1 MNSRQ
6 EIRRLIFNGEQ
17 YVAYRD
23 IIEALKEVAE
33 DFYYEEYYDTFE
45 ALLWLVD
52 QLEFSM
58 IVDTLENG
66 DYA

>member
-66 DYA
+66 IHD